1 MGTVY
6 LSSALVVALALSLC
20 GLEALW
26 EAVGGNRMVYDYLK
40 SLLMALGLNIG
51 LPQLIVKRGE
61 KGMSKAQNRDTIKK
75 SVHCGVL
82 IGVITT
88 AVATVSL

>member
-1 MGTVY
+1 MEWSNLSVTPRELRSHKMGTVY

-51 LPQLIVKRGE
+51 LP
-61 KGMSKAQNRDTIKK
+61 
-75 SVHCGVL
+75 
-82 IGVITT
+82 
-88 AVATVSL
+88 